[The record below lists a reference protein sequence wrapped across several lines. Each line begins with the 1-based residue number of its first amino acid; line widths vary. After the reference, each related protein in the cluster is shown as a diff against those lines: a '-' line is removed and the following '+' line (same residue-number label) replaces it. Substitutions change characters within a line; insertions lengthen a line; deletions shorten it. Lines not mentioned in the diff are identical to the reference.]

1 MLLKLIYLPY
11 LQYLF
16 TNNEL
21 KSRREVASPFSPFQY
36 LKYLFNKLNKTVRN
50 STVEFT
56 GHSQQRFPDT
66 VPRIQSSLDNETKRQ
81 GLEKIQNKIAVRCSQ
96 KETRKK
102 RKEGKRMKKLAK
114 IGKSS
119 ASRRTKIS
127 CHVLP

>member
-1 MLLKLIYLPY
+1 MYRMFQECQTHFNHFCLTNRIHVDRTIFILLIIQIFK
-11 LQYLF
+11 F
-16 TNNEL
+16 H
-21 KSRREVASPFSPFQY
+21 RFF
-36 LKYLFNKLNKTVRN
+36 KYLFNKLNKTVRN

-102 RKEGKRMKKLAK
+102 ERREKE
-114 IGKSS
+114 
-119 ASRRTKIS
+119 
-127 CHVLP
+127 